1 LIPGFTE
8 ITNFLRRSCLLS
20 APMQKCVPE
29 IHVVLA
35 SGQAILREGLR
46 ILLDGEPGLRV
57 AAETG
62 DGQELL
68 RIALETGPDIA
79 VVELRI
85 LEPPAFKLLQRI
97 VAANRGTRVLVLAA
111 AQEGREIAKTLRL
124 GARGFVLRHSATKVL
139 VQGIRAV
146 SSGRY
151 WFGHK
156 GVSHLEKELRRLA
169 EASETG
175 SNLTNFGL
183 TRREREIVAAVIS
196 GLSNREIARR
206 FRISEETVKHHVTNV
221 FDKLGVYNRLEM
233 ALFAI
238 HHGLVARTDGAR

>member
-1 LIPGFTE
+1 
-8 ITNFLRRSCLLS
+8 
-20 APMQKCVPE
+20 MQGYVSE
-29 IHVVLA
+29 TSVILA
-35 SGQAILREGLR
+35 TGQGILRQGLR

-57 AAETG
+57 AAEAG
-62 DGQELL
+62 DAQELL
-68 RIALETGPDIA
+68 QLTRETEQGI
-79 VVELRI
+79 VVADLRM
-85 LEPPAFKLLQRI
+85 LEPPAFTLLRSI
-97 VAANRGTRVLVLAA
+97 VAADQGTRVLVLAA
-111 AQEGREIAKTLRL
+111 AQEGRDIAKALRL

-146 SSGRY
+146 SSGRF

-156 GVSHLEKELRRLA
+156 AVSHLEKELRRLS
-169 EASETG
+169 EASESG

-196 GLSNREIARR
+196 GLSNREIARK
-206 FRISEETVKHHVTNV
+206 FRISEETVKHHVTNI

-238 HHGLVARTDGAR
+238 HHGLVSRPDAAR

>member
-1 LIPGFTE
+1 
-8 ITNFLRRSCLLS
+8 
-20 APMQKCVPE
+20 MQKVVSE
-29 IHVVLA
+29 TRVVLA
-35 SGQAILREGLR
+35 TGQTILREGLR

-62 DGQELL
+62 DAQELL
-68 RIALETGPDIA
+68 QITCEAGPDIA
-79 VVELRI
+79 VVDLRM
-85 LEPPAFKLLQRI
+85 LDPPAFTLLRSM
-97 VAANRGTRVLVLAA
+97 VAAEGGTRVLVLAA
-111 AQEGREIAKTLRL
+111 AQEGREIAKALRL
-124 GARGFVLRHSATKVL
+124 GAHGFVLRHSATKVL

-146 SSGRY
+146 SSGRF

-156 GVSHLEKELRRLA
+156 AVSHLEKELRRLA
-169 EASETG
+169 EASETS

-196 GLSNREIARR
+196 GLSNREIARK
-206 FRISEETVKHHVTNV
+206 FRISEETVKHHVTNI

-238 HHGLVARTDGAR
+238 HHGLVARADGAR